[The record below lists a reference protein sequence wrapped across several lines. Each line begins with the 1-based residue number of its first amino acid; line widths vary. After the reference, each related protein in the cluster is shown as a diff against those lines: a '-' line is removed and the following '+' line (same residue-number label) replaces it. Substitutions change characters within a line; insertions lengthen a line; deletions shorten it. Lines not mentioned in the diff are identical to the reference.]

1 MFGGL
6 EIVFATQIP
15 GCCLILHRQTL
26 RPMVREVASIG
37 QAFGIPVLSILLC
50 SSEYWIK

>member
-1 MFGGL
+1 MFGGFGDSL
-6 EIVFATQIP
+6 CNRFLAAASSY
-15 GCCLILHRQTL
+15 RQTL